1 METVI
6 GIAGSGTMGRGI
18 AQIAAASGCRVLM
31 FDAKEGAAQEACQAL
46 AASFVKLAEKGKMT
60 QDEAKAASCRLKAIA
75 TLSGELSACALI
87 VEAIVE
93 QLDAKRNLFAELEK
107 IVTPTCILASNTSSL
122 SITSIATACQVPERV
137 AGLHFF
143 NPVPLMKVAEVV
155 AGMRSSDATIANLM
169 DMVKR
174 FGHAPVRAKDTP
186 GFIVNH
192 AGRGYGPEAL
202 RILEEGVADPA
213 GIDRILTEQVGFRM
227 GPLELY
233 DLVGLDISSAVME
246 TMYAQFYHE
255 PRYRPSPLVRS
266 RVEAGLLGKKT
277 GQGFYAYDKGQI
289 AKPVE
294 PPPPKAAP
302 CPVWTN
308 DPQVTRLLQSLGA
321 DIDSGKSPRPD
332 SLILL
337 ACLGEDASGIAA
349 RLNLDASRCLAV
361 DPMFG
366 FDKRRVLMTNPATQA
381 DYCNMAH
388 ALLGSDGKPVSIIKD
403 SLGFVSQRVV
413 ANIVNIACDI
423 AGQGIA
429 SPADIDTAVRLG
441 LGYPMGPLTWGD
453 KLGTQ
458 IILTILENMQR
469 RSGDMRWRPSL
480 WLKRRAEL
488 GLSLLAEE
496 T

>member
-1 METVI
+1 MQSVI

-18 AQIAAASGCRVLM
+18 AQIAAASGCNVLI
-31 FDAKEGAAQEACQAL
+31 FDAKDGAAEAAC
-46 AASFVKLAEKGKMT
+46 AAISQTFEKLAEKGKMSPE
-60 QDEAKAASCRLKAIA
+60 DAKAAAARLTAVPPLSPELGA
-75 TLSGELSACALI
+75 CTLV

-93 QLDAKRNLFAELEK
+93 QLDAKRNLFTDLEK
-107 IVTPTCILASNTSSL
+107 IVTPACILASNTSSL
-122 SITSIATACQVPERV
+122 SITSIATACQIPARV

-155 AGMRSSDATIANLM
+155 AGMHSCESAIASLM
-169 DMVKR
+169 DLVKR
-174 FGHAPVRAKDTP
+174 FGHTPVRAKDTP

-202 RILEEGVADPA
+202 RIMEEGVADA
-213 GIDRILTEQVGFRM
+213 AAIDRILTEQAGFRM

-266 RVEAGLLGKKT
+266 RVEAGLLGKKA

-289 AKPVE
+289 VRPVE

-302 CPVWTN
+302 CHVWTN
-308 DPQVTRLLQSLGA
+308 DPQVTQLLQSLGA
-321 DIDSGKSPRPD
+321 DIDSGESPRPD

-337 ACLGEDASGIAA
+337 ACLGEDASGMAA
-349 RLNLDASRCLAV
+349 RLDLDASRCLAI
-361 DPMFG
+361 DPLFG
-366 FDKRRVLMTNPATQA
+366 FDKRRVLMTNPATLTEFRQQ
-381 DYCNMAH
+381 AH
-388 ALLGSDGKPVSIIKD
+388 ALLGQDGKPVSVIKD

-441 LGYPMGPLTWGD
+441 LGYPMGPLAWGD
-453 KLGTQ
+453 QLGSRT
-458 IILTILENMQR
+458 ILTILENMLA

-488 GLSLLAEE
+488 GLSLLTEE